1 MWLMVV
7 ASNRVGRL
15 SVKDGKLC
23 LQSATQ
29 RERGIIPTPAPPKE
43 SVIHEI
49 DESPTKLP
57 KPTRLWTTSPN
68 GAESDIQLDRRSL
81 PESLL
86 LRDFDC
92 TTEEDFIMGERVAN
106 LASLELMFHLHHWNK
121 TCNILWIMSE
131 MLRLD
136 VSLPPR
142 FNINDLRILQST
154 SINNVIANIKRARER
169 LVQCL
174 RGFFEPGND
183 QMLYERLVDSKL

>member
-1 MWLMVV
+1 MRLMVV

-15 SVKDGKLC
+15 SLKDGKLC

-29 RERGIIPTPAPPKE
+29 CERGILPTPAPPKE

-81 PESLL
+81 PKSLL

-106 LASLELMFHLHHWNK
+106 LASLELMFHLHHRNK
-121 TCNILWIMSE
+121 TCNISWIISE
-131 MLRLD
+131 MLRLH

-142 FNINDLRILQST
+142 FNINDLCILQST
-154 SINNVIANIKRARER
+154 SINNAIANIK
-169 LVQCL
+169 
-174 RGFFEPGND
+174 
-183 QMLYERLVDSKL
+183 